1 MHTISRDCIAALGVH
16 RMEQQLSKILL
27 RRRQVQERV
36 NLSRSEIYRLM
47 SLGRFPRSVPLG
59 ERVRAWDADEIEAW
73 VRERIAA
80 RDGVAG

>member
-1 MHTISRDCIAALGVH
+1 MAA
-16 RMEQQLSKILL
+16 QLAKILL

-59 ERVRAWDADEIEAW
+59 ERVRAWDSDEIEAW
-73 VRERIAA
+73 VQERIAA
-80 RDGVAG
+80 RDKAAA